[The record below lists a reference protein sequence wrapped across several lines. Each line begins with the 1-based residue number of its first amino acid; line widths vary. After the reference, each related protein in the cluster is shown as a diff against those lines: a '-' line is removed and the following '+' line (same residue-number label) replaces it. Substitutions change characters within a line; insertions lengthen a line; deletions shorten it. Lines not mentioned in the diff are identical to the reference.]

1 MRIAVV
7 HASST
12 ALQAVNAALTQQGE
26 YDVLWSARDGADAIR
41 RVAEIAPE
49 LLLLDVSI
57 AHPDSA
63 EVTRRIMAR
72 SPCAVVLLAERP
84 QAQTGAIYEAMGAG
98 AVDVTTCPVLDE
110 AGRLATAEPLLAKL
124 RTMAKMLGHAHGPHS
139 ARAPGPRR
147 VGSAD
152 QKLIAIGASTGGP
165 QALFKILAGLPPALE
180 VPIVIVQHVDSEF
193 STGLASWLQD
203 ASGRRV
209 ELARSG
215 SRAEPGGVLL
225 AASNDHL
232 VLTARGTF
240 TYTIEP
246 RELPYRPSVDVLFSS
261 LAEHWPAPAVA
272 VLLTGMGRD
281 GARGMKR
288 LKDAGWYTIAQDEA
302 SSVVFGMPKAAIEL
316 GAVEHVA
323 ALSGIAE
330 AIVRACA

>member
-1 MRIAVV
+1 MRIALV
-7 HASST
+7 HASSA
-12 ALQAVNAALTQQGE
+12 ALQAVTAAVTQQGE
-26 YDVLWSARDGADAIR
+26 HELLWSARDGGDAIR
-41 RVAEIAPE
+41 RASEVAPE

-57 AHPDSA
+57 ANPDSA
-63 EVTRRIMAR
+63 EVTRRIIVR
-72 SPCAVVLLAERP
+72 SPCTIVLLADRP
-84 QAQTGAIYEAMGAG
+84 HAQTALIYEAMGAG
-98 AVDVTTCPVLDE
+98 AVDVTTCPVVDE
-110 AGRLATAEPLLAKL
+110 AGRLVASEPLLAKL
-124 RTMAKMLGHAHGPHS
+124 RTMAKMLGHGHRPHS
-139 ARAPGPRR
+139 ARAPGPQR
-147 VGSAD
+147 AAAPNH
-152 QKLIAIGASTGGP
+152 KLIAIGASTGGP
-165 QALFKILAGLPPALE
+165 QALFKILSGLPPALE

-215 SRAEPGGVLL
+215 SRAEPGAVLL

-240 TYTIEP
+240 AYTVEP
-246 RELPYRPSVDVLFSS
+246 RELPYRPSVDVLFAS

-288 LKDAGWYTIAQDEA
+288 LKDAGWYTIAQDES

-323 ALSGIAE
+323 ALPAMAE
-330 AIVRACA
+330 AIARACT